1 MDIYHTLFRNFL
13 EPVFE
18 GIFKKRDTIKI
29 AKALE
34 NSSSWSLE
42 KLEAFQLKELK
53 RLLQHAETQVPYW
66 RKVFEEVGFSPDSI
80 SSVEDLRKLP
90 LLTKEII
97 NQQNDRCIAENYRG
111 KTWSKTT
118 GGSTGIPLS
127 FHYTPHSYDWR
138 VATTRRGYSWAG
150 CYNGKKQLHI
160 WGVVLGKQS
169 KITRL
174 KEKVHQLIFKQKY
187 LNCFDWGENIMEDA
201 LNKLASFK
209 PETIIAYTNPLYEWA
224 RFCKRRDVI
233 PFSPKSI
240 ITGAEKLH
248 PFQRELIS
256 EVFRCPV
263 FNTYGS
269 REFMLMASEC
279 DQHNGLHV
287 HMENILI
294 EILHPNGSPAEP
306 GEIGDI
312 VVTDLHNYGMPFIRY
327 KIGDMGMWAK
337 EPCSCGCAHPLLK
350 DIVGRSLDML
360 YGVDGRRV
368 PGEFFPHMLKDF
380 PIIRQFQVVQKKRDQ
395 LLIKLILCDRQSN
408 WGQSEVERE
417 IKQIMGEGMKC
428 KFEIVDEIPLTR
440 TGKFRV
446 TLSEI
451 SEEPVLM

>member
-1 MDIYHTLFRNFL
+1 
-13 EPVFE
+13 
-18 GIFKKRDTIKI
+18 
-29 AKALE
+29 
-34 NSSSWSLE
+34 
-42 KLEAFQLKELK
+42 
-53 RLLQHAETQVPYW
+53 
-66 RKVFEEVGFSPDSI
+66 
-80 SSVEDLRKLP
+80 
-90 LLTKEII
+90 
-97 NQQNDRCIAENYRG
+97 
-111 KTWSKTT
+111 
-118 GGSTGIPLS
+118 
-127 FHYTPHSYDWR
+127 
-138 VATTRRGYSWAG
+138 
-150 CYNGKKQLHI
+150 
-160 WGVVLGKQS
+160 
-169 KITRL
+169 
-174 KEKVHQLIFKQKY
+174 
-187 LNCFDWGENIMEDA
+187 
-201 LNKLASFK
+201 
-209 PETIIAYTNPLYEWA
+209 
-224 RFCKRRDVI
+224 
-233 PFSPKSI
+233 
-240 ITGAEKLH
+240 
-248 PFQRELIS
+248 
-256 EVFRCPV
+256 
-263 FNTYGS
+263 
-269 REFMLMASEC
+269 
-279 DQHNGLHV
+279 
-287 HMENILI
+287 MENILI